1 MRIMRGREAELVSQ
15 KRSDTFTGGVWGDP
29 VLRPTDG
36 VLVNN
41 VFFEPR
47 ARTHWHRHERG
58 QLLVVVAGQGRVRS
72 RDGAGEVIRAGD
84 SVWIAPGEE
93 HWHGA
98 DSASYLLHTAVSLGA
113 TEWLDPV
120 SDEDYEA

>member
-1 MRIMRGREAELVSQ
+1 
-15 KRSDTFTGGVWGDP
+15 VWGDN
-29 VLRPTDG
+29 VLKATDG
-36 VLVNN
+36 ALVNN

-58 QLLVVVAGQGRVRS
+58 QLLVVSAGSGHVRS
-72 RDGAGEVIRAGD
+72 RDGSGEAIRAGD
-84 SVWIAPGEE
+84 IVWIPPGEE

-98 DSASYLLHTAVSLGA
+98 DSDSYLLHMAVSLGE

-120 SDEDYEA
+120 SDEDYEQA